1 MSSWI
6 SNGISKILFPNK
18 NKNVPDKYDQCGQK
32 FKKYDELIAHA
43 SCSPCYYVH
52 HDTIVKCNDCG
63 QEFIHEK
70 DRLHHVREEHNQKV
84 DYRTHKD
91 SYTTKKIGSPQD
103 QVDESTKNFGDN
115 F

>member
-18 NKNVPDKYDQCGQK
+18 NKNVPDKCDQCGQK
-32 FKKYDELIAHA
+32 FKKYDELVAHA
-43 SCSPCYYVH
+43 RHVH

-63 QEFIHEK
+63 REFIHEK
-70 DRLHHVREEHNQKV
+70 DRLHHVREEHKQKE

-91 SYTTKKIGSPQD
+91 SYKTTKKKIGSPQD

>member
-1 MSSWI
+1 MVPIDVPMSSWL
-6 SNGISKILFPNK
+6 SKILFPNK
-18 NKNVPDKYDQCGQK
+18 NKKVPDKCDQCGQK
-32 FKKYDELIAHA
+32 FEKYDELVAHA
-43 SCSPCYYVH
+43 RHVH

-63 QEFIHEK
+63 REFIHEK
-70 DRLHHVREEHNQKV
+70 DRLHHVREEHKQKV

-103 QVDESTKNFGDN
+103 RVDESTKNFGDN

>member
-1 MSSWI
+1 MVPIEVPMSSW
-6 SNGISKILFPNK
+6 ISKILFPNK
-18 NKNVPDKYDQCGQK
+18 NKNVPDKCDQCGQK

-43 SCSPCYYVH
+43 RHVH

-63 QEFIHEK
+63 REFIHEK
-70 DRLHHVREEHNQKV
+70 DRLHHVREEHKQKV

-91 SYTTKKIGSPQD
+91 SYTTKKIGSLQD